1 MLGDKPVGVIGL
13 IGFDAAQAKQLMDN
27 KEWIVQFLVK
37 MAELIAS
44 NLSDETADSDK
55 SSSDLNLEN
64 LEKEAI
70 IKALEEVSGNTGS
83 KDKAAKLL
91 GISRAT
97 LYRKLKE
104 YEIE

>member
-1 MLGDKPVGVIGL
+1 MIGIDFVSIERIKHFKERFGNKAL
-13 IGFDAAQAKQLMDN
+13 EKFLSPDEILLAK
-27 KEWIVQFLVK
+27 
-37 MAELIAS
+37 
-44 NLSDETADSDK
+44 SDETLAGFFAA
-55 SSSDLNLEN
+55 
-64 LEKEAI
+64 KEAI
-70 IKALEEVSGNTGS
+70 SKALEEVAGNTGS